1 MATYN
6 RRSIALLKK
15 RLADLIAGMAK
26 FELNTD
32 LQSALS
38 KKGIE
43 EMEQS
48 LSTIAEE
55 YRAAEANARVLYK
68 RLESKVDETLEL
80 LSSSERIIRAKF
92 GVKDKNL
99 LFFGLKPY
107 KENRK
112 SSESSPDSTS
122 TVDNTQSQ

>member
-1 MATYN
+1 MAKSN
-6 RRSIALLKK
+6 RRSVALLKK
-15 RLADLIAGMAK
+15 RLADLIAGMVK
-26 FELNTD
+26 FEQNTD

-38 KKGIE
+38 KTAME
-43 EMEQS
+43 EIEQS

-55 YRAAEANARVLYK
+55 YREAEANARVLYK
-68 RLESKVDETLEL
+68 RLETKVDETLDL

-112 SSESSPDSTS
+112 SSESLPDSTS
-122 TVDNTQSQ
+122 TADNTQSQ